1 MSRYEPLWVFLK
13 QDGRPVIQL
22 SFEEIEGILGF
33 PLGHAFLG
41 YKQDAEQYGYIVEKI
56 SLKYRW
62 IRFLHL

>member
-1 MSRYEPLWVFLK
+1 MSKYEPLWAFLK

-22 SFEEIEGILGF
+22 SFEEIEDILGL
-33 PLGHAFLG
+33 PLGHGFLG
-41 YKQDAEQYGYIVEKI
+41 CKQEAQEYGYTVEKI

>member
-1 MSRYEPLWVFLK
+1 MSKYEPLWVFLRE
-13 QDGRPVIQL
+13 DGRPVIQL

-33 PLGHAFLG
+33 TLGHGFLG
-41 YKQDAEQYGYIVEKI
+41 CKQEARAYGYTVEKI

>member
-1 MSRYEPLWVFLK
+1 MSKYEPLWAFLR

-33 PLGHAFLG
+33 PLGHGFLAC
-41 YKQDAEQYGYIVEKI
+41 KQEAQEYGYTMEKI